1 MHSLFSRIFMLF
13 WLAMALIVVGSI
25 AVTYTVAAR
34 EYESQEWQRRPSVA
48 IAASEVLA
56 QSGIAGV
63 RRWLENNKNTIPDR
77 DFFIVGP
84 DGADILGRRL
94 TESAARRLEFIN
106 RESQAGSDA
115 RGMNDPRSLADP
127 RGPGGDAPPPDEPP
141 PMGLRAHSDARPP
154 LNFRPSRQAPQII
167 AADGSIY
174 TILLVPRRPSLF
186 GALALPGIP
195 LAVLAIALIVSALAS
210 WSLAQHLS
218 APIRRMQEGA
228 RSVASER
235 LDVRVSDGLDGR
247 KDELAVLARDF
258 DAMADQLKATRS
270 ARTQLLRDISH
281 ELRSPL
287 ARMRVAL
294 GLARQPQTDP
304 ALQLDRLEREIERL
318 DALISQVL
326 RLARLH
332 GTDTEFKRENLDV
345 DEVLQEIVQDANFE
359 GAMKQCT
366 VRLLGRVDFSVYANR
381 ELLHSAIENVLRNAV
396 RYSPQ
401 GKTVDVTV
409 ERRNEV
415 LEILVRDHGPG
426 VPDGDLER
434 IFEPFFRVAE
444 SRDRDSGGEGI
455 GLAITAQVFKAHGG
469 SATAENAFGG
479 GLQVRLVMPLA
490 ALPEAQSAH
499 SA

>member
-1 MHSLFSRIFMLF
+1 MLF

-34 EYESQEWQRRPSVA
+34 DYESQEWQRRPSVA

-63 RRWLENNKNTIPDR
+63 RRWLGDNKNTIPDR

-84 DGADILGRRL
+84 DGTDILGRRL
-94 TESAARRLEFIN
+94 TESASRRLEFIN
-106 RESQAGSDA
+106 RESQQGP
-115 RGMNDPRSLADP
+115 DPRSVADP
-127 RGPGGDAPPPDEPP
+127 RPQPD
-141 PMGLRAHSDARPP
+141 GRPP
-154 LNFRPSRQAPQII
+154 LNFRPSRQAPQIV
-167 AADGSIY
+167 AADGTVY

-247 KDELAVLARDF
+247 RDELAVLARDF
-258 DAMADQLKATRS
+258 DAMADQLKATRT

-294 GLARQPQTDP
+294 GLARQPQADP
-304 ALQLDRLEREIERL
+304 AVQLDRLEREIERL

-332 GTDTEFKRENLDV
+332 GTDTQFQREDLEI
-345 DEVLQEIVQDANFE
+345 DEILQEIVQDANFE
-359 GAMKQCT
+359 GALKECS
-366 VRLLGRVDFSVYANR
+366 VRLLGRVDSAVHANR

-396 RYSPQ
+396 RYSPK
-401 GKTVDVTV
+401 GEPVDVTV
-409 ERRNEV
+409 ERRADS

-426 VPDGDLER
+426 VPSGDLDR

-455 GLAITAQVFKAHGG
+455 GLAITSQVLRAHGG
-469 SATAENAFGG
+469 AATAENAAGG
-479 GLQVRLVMPLA
+479 GLLVRLMMPLA
-490 ALPEAQSAH
+490 PFPEAQSAQ